1 MKINGHKTLA
11 ATDELY
17 MKDEAVDSIR
27 QVRHA
32 ISVEFDHDPE
42 KLVSYYLNYQEK
54 YSDRLAVPSRRLSR
68 DDSDEIPIAANKAE
82 KEFLSTADYVLNKN
96 NELYKRLSCL
106 Q

>member
-1 MKINGHKTLA
+1 ME
-11 ATDELY
+11 DETVY
-17 MKDEAVDSIR
+17 SIR

-54 YSDRLAVPSRRLSR
+54 YRDRLAVFSRKLSR
-68 DDSDEIPIAANKAE
+68 VDIEISVHP
-82 KEFLSTADYVLNKN
+82 KN
-96 NELYKRLSCL
+96 SKKTMKKNDCIVDASS